1 MSAAAL
7 IGDQLILEEYYDE
20 NYTPTEQGTPCLEI
34 DFGMAA
40 GHCIVYYVWRS
51 SIIVCQQL

>member
-40 GHCIVYYVWRS
+40 GHCIVYYV
-51 SIIVCQQL
+51 